1 MPRQRKQ
8 SGYIYQRAGWWVLRY
23 RENVI
28 ENGQVIRKQM
38 AKQLAPV
45 APEHTRLKRAPKA
58 IEQEAEKF
66 LWPVNDGE
74 SKPEQTQTIG
84 TFAESLFF
92 PHLKERVREST
103 YRGYLGR
110 WESQLKPRCAD
121 IRLRDF
127 RVLSAQQ
134 VIDAI
139 HRQNSQMKYS
149 TLAHLKNLLSLIFDE
164 AERLEVL
171 PKGAGNPVKLVRLP
185 DAPEDDETYAYSL
198 REIETMLAVIPEPAA
213 TVCAVAAFTG
223 LRRAELRGLQWE
235 DYNGKQLMV
244 NRSIWEGF
252 TNEPK
257 TKRSKA
263 AVPVIPRLAEILD
276 RHRLACGN
284 PPSGPMFANSRGKSA
299 NLNNTLNRKILP
311 ALNRCVACLKA
322 KADHV
327 RAGVSHDFS
336 RDDNLPRWHGWHA
349 FRRGLASTLYGLGVD
364 DVMVQQILR
373 HKDVQVTRDHYIK
386 TSSDQSVA
394 AMAKLE
400 SAFGELCAD
409 RALIMVPAKNT
420 LPC

>member
-1 MPRQRKQ
+1 MKQ
-8 SGYIYQRAGWWVLRY
+8 QKGYIYPRAGWWVLRY

-28 ENGQVIRKQM
+28 ENGQVVRKQL
-38 AKQLAPV
+38 AKQLTPI
-45 APEHTRLKRAPKA
+45 APEHGRCKRPPRE

-66 LWPVNDGE
+66 LRPMNDGE
-74 SKPEQTQTIG
+74 TKPEQTQTIG
-84 TFAESLFF
+84 SFADTLFF
-92 PHLKERVREST
+92 PHLKDRVREST
-103 YRGYLGR
+103 YRGYLAR

-121 IRLRDF
+121 MRLRDF

-134 VIDAI
+134 VIDGI
-139 HRQNSQMKYS
+139 HRQNPEMKYS
-149 TLAHLKNLLSLIFDE
+149 TLAHLRNLLSLIFDE
-164 AERLEVL
+164 AERLELL

-185 DAPEDDETYAYSL
+185 DAPEDDETCAYTL

-223 LRRAELRGLQWE
+223 LRRAELRGLRWE

-263 AVPVIPRLAEILD
+263 AVPVIPRLAAILD
-276 RHRLACGN
+276 HHRLTCGN
-284 PPSGPMFANSRGKSA
+284 PSSGPMFANGKRKPT
-299 NLNNTLNRKILP
+299 NLNNTLNREILP
-311 ALNRCVACLKA
+311 ALNRCAECTKGKSDHIA
-322 KADHV
+322 AD
-327 RAGVSHDFS
+327 VSHDFR
-336 RDDNLPRWHGWHA
+336 RDDTLPMWHGWHA

-400 SAFGELCAD
+400 SALSPLCAD
-409 RALIMVPAKNT
+409 RALIAIPAKNT